1 MIEPYAFSICGH
13 QMLLATDAASLLE
26 FDTSDCAASF
36 VEVYNNSQSLGGA
49 GVGLLAFPVRV
60 SSSGSDSTCPL
71 PLCLVCIGRLSPSF
85 SKLSSSPVLSGYGGN
100 AVIGH
105 CETCFRYGASCAGRE
120 EDLPFCNVDGCNLKE
135 NIWLCLVCSHAGCGR
150 YTKQHAEQH
159 YRQTQHPFALELV
172 TGRVW
177 SYAHDTF
184 VNHEAG
190 MVRIS
195 SSSSSSSSFS
205 STAAAGAAGGQ
216 VHATKATREPT
227 PTPAALERKIQTVQ
241 SDYEQLLLSQLEAQ
255 RLFFEKLLAQETVR
269 ALGGGEASED
279 ELCEI
284 ERQKLEISRLEAEY
298 ADVLSETRRV
308 EQETRKMRKAND
320 ALIREQKELRER
332 EQRTR
337 ERVKEKK
344 AMVAARVND
353 LSQQLQDLN
362 FFLRG
367 RSEVLSL
374 GGQGGDVVGVRL
386 HK

>member
-1 MIEPYAFSICGH
+1 M
-13 QMLLATDAASLLE
+13 LE

-36 VEVYNNSQSLGGA
+36 VEVYNNAQSLGGA
-49 GVGLLAFPVRV
+49 GVGLLAFPVRIG
-60 SSSGSDSTCPL
+60 SSSGSTCYPL
-71 PLCLVCIGRLSPSF
+71 PLCPVCIGRLSPSF
-85 SKLSSSPVLSGYGGN
+85 TKLSSSPVLSGYGGD
-100 AVIGH
+100 AMLGQ

-120 EDLPFCNVDGCNLKE
+120 EDLPVCNVDGCNLKE

-159 YRQTQHPFALELV
+159 YHQTQHPFALELV

-184 VNHEAG
+184 VHHEAG
-190 MVRIS
+190 MVRLAS
-195 SSSSSSSSFS
+195 SSSSSSS
-205 STAAAGAAGGQ
+205 AAGHA
-216 VHATKATREPT
+216 HATKATREPT

-279 ELCEI
+279 ELSEI

-332 EQRTR
+332 EARTR
-337 ERVKEKK
+337 ERVTEKK
-344 AMVAARVND
+344 AVAAARVND
-353 LSQQLQDLN
+353 LSQQLQDLT